1 MEVKV
6 YREPENEALILDEE
20 QLAEYHELTAELGLQ
35 TVEQSQEQKV
45 PNVYAF
51 LNSAMTKQLH
61 ALCPRHLKVEE
72 YKKSTIPV
80 EVLKVLKFAKE
91 QNMYEGYEIWYND
104 IDPDPLLIGWNY
116 IDDNARK
123 NEYGWRKDRFLMARW
138 GDCAM
143 ELPELLQVGFDK
155 LKQELMDKAKQAM
168 STCKSVMEDPDM
180 HVRKLLSEQ
189 ATSIDLT
196 TTSSSTIY

>member
-1 MEVKV
+1 MEVKI

-35 TVEQSQEQKV
+35 VVEQQDQKV
-45 PNVYAF
+45 PNVYIF

-61 ALCPRHLKVEE
+61 AICPRHSNITD

-104 IDPDPLLIGWNY
+104 IEPDPLLIGWNY
-116 IDDNARK
+116 SSDNART
-123 NEYGWRKDRFLMARW
+123 NNYTWQKDRFLMARW

-155 LKQELMDKAKQAM
+155 LKQELVDKAKQAI
-168 STCKSVMEDPDM
+168 STCKAVMEDPDVY
-180 HVRKLLSEQ
+180 VRKVLSDQ
-189 ATSIDLT
+189 AASIDLS

>member
-35 TVEQSQEQKV
+35 VVEQQENKV
-45 PNVYAF
+45 PNIYTF

-61 ALCPRHLKVEE
+61 AICPMHVTVEN
-72 YKKSTIPV
+72 YRKSTIPV
-80 EVLKVLKFAKE
+80 EVLKVLKFAKDN
-91 QNMYEGYEIWYND
+91 NMYEGYEIWYND
-104 IDPDPLLIGWNY
+104 IEPDPLLIGWNY
-116 IDDNARK
+116 IDDNAREK
-123 NEYGWRKDRFLMARW
+123 QYGWRKDRFLIARW
-138 GDCAM
+138 GDCAL

-155 LKQELMDKAKQAM
+155 LKQELLDKAKQAM
-168 STCKSVMEDPDM
+168 STCKSVMEDPDIY
-180 HVRKLLSEQ
+180 VRKVLSEQ
-189 ATSIDLT
+189 AVNIDLT

>member
-35 TVEQSQEQKV
+35 VVEQQDQKV
-45 PNVYAF
+45 PNVYTF

-61 ALCPRHLKVEE
+61 AICPKHLKVEE

-104 IDPDPLLIGWNY
+104 VEPDPLLIGWNY
-116 IDDNARK
+116 SNDRARENK
-123 NEYGWRKDRFLMARW
+123 YEWQKDRFLMARW

-143 ELPELLQVGFDK
+143 DLNELLQVGFDK
-155 LKQELMDKAKQAM
+155 LKQELIDKAKLAI
-168 STCKSVMEDPDM
+168 STCKSVIEDPDM
-180 HVRKLLSEQ
+180 YVRKVLSEQ
-189 ATSIDLT
+189 PANIDLT
-196 TTSSSTIY
+196 TTSSNTIY

>member
-1 MEVKV
+1 MEVKI

-20 QLAEYHELTAELGLQ
+20 QLAEYHQLTSELGLK
-35 TVEQSQEQKV
+35 VIEHDKQEV
-45 PNVYAF
+45 PNVYTF

-61 ALCPRHLKVEE
+61 AICPRHLKVEE

-80 EVLKVLKFAKE
+80 EVLKVLKFAKDN
-91 QNMYEGYEIWYND
+91 NMYEGYEIWYND
-104 IDPDPLLIGWNY
+104 VDPDPLLIGWNY

-123 NEYGWRKDRFLMARW
+123 NQYGWRKDRFLMARW

-155 LKQELMDKAKQAM
+155 LKQELIDKAKEAI
-168 STCKSVMEDPDM
+168 STCNSVVNDPDIY
-180 HVRKLLSEQ
+180 VRKLLSEQ
-189 ATSIDLT
+189 PVNIDLT

>member
-1 MEVKV
+1 MEIKI
-6 YREPENEALILDEE
+6 YREPENEALILDET
-20 QLAEYHELTAELGLQ
+20 QLAEYHELTTELGLQ

-61 ALCPRHLKVEE
+61 AICPKHTAVVD

-80 EVLKVLKFAKE
+80 EVLKVLKFAKDN
-91 QNMYEGYEIWYND
+91 NMYEGYEVWYND

-116 IDDNARK
+116 SSDTAREK
-123 NEYGWRKDRFLMARW
+123 QYGWQKDRFLMARW

-155 LKQELMDKAKQAM
+155 LKQELIDKAKQAI
-168 STCKSVMEDPDM
+168 STCKSVMEDPDVY
-180 HVRKLLSEQ
+180 VRKILSEQ
-189 ATSIDLT
+189 AVSIDLT

>member
-1 MEVKV
+1 MEVKI
-6 YREPENEALILDEE
+6 YRELENEALILDEV
-20 QLAEYHELTAELGLQ
+20 QLAEYNELTAELGLQ
-35 TVEQSQEQKV
+35 TIEQSEEQKV

-61 ALCPRHLKVEE
+61 AICPRHADVKD

-91 QNMYEGYEIWYND
+91 NKMYEGYEIWYND
-104 IDPDPLLIGWNY
+104 VEPDPLLIGWNY
-116 IDDNARK
+116 SSDTAREK
-123 NEYGWRKDRFLMARW
+123 QYSWQRDRFLMARW

-143 ELPELLQVGFDK
+143 ELPELMSLGFNK
-155 LKQELMDKAKQAM
+155 LKQEIIDKAKTAI
-168 STCKSVMEDPDM
+168 STCKSVIEEPEIY
-180 HVRKLLSEQ
+180 VRKILSEQ
-189 ATSIDLT
+189 AISIDLN

>member
-1 MEVKV
+1 MEVKI

-20 QLAEYHELTAELGLQ
+20 QLAEYNELTAELGLQ

-61 ALCPRHLKVEE
+61 AICPKHTDVQD

-80 EVLKVLKFAKE
+80 EVLKVLKFAKSN
-91 QNMYEGYEIWYND
+91 NMYEGYEIWYND
-104 IDPDPLLIGWNY
+104 VEPDPLLIGWNY
-116 IDDNARK
+116 SSDNAREK
-123 NEYGWRKDRFLMARW
+123 QYGWQKDRFLMARW

-155 LKQELMDKAKQAM
+155 LKQELIDKAKQAI
-168 STCKSVMEDPDM
+168 STCTSVINDPDIY
-180 HVRKLLSEQ
+180 VRKILSEQ
-189 ATSIDLT
+189 SVNIDLT

>member
-1 MEVKV
+1 MEVKI

-35 TVEQSQEQKV
+35 VVEQQDQKV
-45 PNVYAF
+45 PNVYIF

-61 ALCPRHLKVEE
+61 AICPRHLKVEE

-104 IDPDPLLIGWNY
+104 VEPDPLLIGWNY
-116 IDDNARK
+116 SSDNAREK
-123 NEYGWRKDRFLMARW
+123 QYSWQKDRFLMARW

-155 LKQELMDKAKQAM
+155 LKQELIDKAKQAI
-168 STCKSVMEDPDM
+168 STCKSVIEDPDVY
-180 HVRKLLSEQ
+180 VRKILSEQ
-189 ATSIDLT
+189 PVNIDLT

>member
-1 MEVKV
+1 MEVKIC
-6 YREPENEALILDEE
+6 REPENEALILNEE

-35 TVEQSQEQKV
+35 VVEQQEQKV
-45 PNVYAF
+45 PNIYTF

-61 ALCPRHLKVEE
+61 AICPKHLKVED

-104 IDPDPLLIGWNY
+104 VEPDPLLIGWNY
-116 IDDNARK
+116 SSDNART
-123 NEYGWRKDRFLMARW
+123 NNYTWQKDRFLMARW

-143 ELPELLQVGFDK
+143 ELPELLQIGFDK
-155 LKQELMDKAKQAM
+155 LKQELVDKAKQAI
-168 STCKSVMEDPDM
+168 STCKAVMEDPDVY
-180 HVRKLLSEQ
+180 VRKVLSDQ
-189 ATSIDLT
+189 AASIDLT
-196 TTSSSTIY
+196 TTSSNTIY

>member
-1 MEVKV
+1 MEIKI
-6 YREPENEALILDEE
+6 YREPENEALILDEN

-35 TVEQSQEQKV
+35 TVEQQEQKV

-51 LNSAMTKQLH
+51 LNTAMTKQLH
-61 ALCPRHLKVEE
+61 AICPKHVDVQD

-80 EVLKVLKFAKE
+80 EVLKVLKFAKA
-91 QNMYEGYEIWYND
+91 NKMYEGYEIWYND
-104 IDPDPLLIGWNY
+104 VDPDPLLIGWNFSS
-116 IDDNARK
+116 DNAREK
-123 NEYGWRKDRFLMARW
+123 QYSWQKDRFLMARW

-143 ELPELLQVGFDK
+143 ELPELLQLGFDK
-155 LKQELMDKAKQAM
+155 LKQELIDKAKQAI
-168 STCKSVMEDPDM
+168 STCTSVINDPEIY
-180 HVRKLLSEQ
+180 VRKILSEQ